1 MEDYDG
7 PEQVILEPTIA
18 RNIAAAVVFP
28 NKVGNP
34 WMASGAPERY
44 LVAVATRVS
53 AAVHNETASG
63 TTRYCPGRRSVGPR
77 DEISDLYPVRQVRF
91 DPRLE

>member
-34 WMASGAPERY
+34 
-44 LVAVATRVS
+44 
-53 AAVHNETASG
+53 
-63 TTRYCPGRRSVGPR
+63 
-77 DEISDLYPVRQVRF
+77 
-91 DPRLE
+91 